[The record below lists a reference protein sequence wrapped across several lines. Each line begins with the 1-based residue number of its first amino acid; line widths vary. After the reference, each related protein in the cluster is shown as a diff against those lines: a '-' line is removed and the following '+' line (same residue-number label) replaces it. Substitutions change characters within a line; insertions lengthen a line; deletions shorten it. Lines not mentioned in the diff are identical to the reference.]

1 MLFYTDKTDV
11 ELTLKSI
18 QRKLRWDDLIL
29 FGHVD
34 SICTMEQRQPDL
46 LYISWPI
53 CSDDGV
59 AREGLCIS
67 LAKIESLEID
77 NAKITI
83 RGVFDCT
90 LNERLTSE
98 QTLIF
103 AGVVSRVVTHNEF
116 EDILE
121 QEEYETNNTS
131 FSCLH

>member
-1 MLFYTDKTDV
+1 MLFYADKTDI

-18 QRKLRWDDLIL
+18 QRKLRYDDLIL
-29 FGHVD
+29 FSHGD
-34 SICTMEQRQPDL
+34 NICTMEIRHPEL

-53 CSDDGV
+53 YSDDGI

-67 LAKIESLEID
+67 LANIESLEID

-103 AGVVSRVVTHNEF
+103 AGTVSRVVPHSEF

-121 QEEYETNNTS
+121 QEEYETNNVVLCS
-131 FSCLH
+131 H

>member
-1 MLFYTDKTDV
+1 MLFYEDKTDI

-18 QRKLRWDDLIL
+18 QRKLCWDDLIL
-29 FGHVD
+29 FSHVD
-34 SICTMEQRQPDL
+34 RVCTMELRHPDL
-46 LYISWPI
+46 LYISWPVY
-53 CSDDGV
+53 SDDTV

-67 LAKIESLEID
+67 LANVDSLEID

-103 AGVVSRVVTHNEF
+103 AGTVSRVVTYSEF
-116 EDILE
+116 ENILE
-121 QEEYETNNTS
+121 QEEYEINNNPQL
-131 FSCLH
+131 CLH

>member
-1 MLFYTDKTDV
+1 MLFYTDKTDI

-18 QRKLRWDDLIL
+18 QRKLRWEDIIL
-29 FGHVD
+29 FGHGD
-34 SICTMEQRQPDL
+34 SICTMELRHPDL

-53 CSDDGV
+53 YADDSV

-90 LNERLTSE
+90 LNERLTLE

-103 AGVVSRVVTHNEF
+103 AGTVSRVVTHSEF

-121 QEEYETNNTS
+121 QEDYETNNIS
-131 FSCLH
+131 SCLH

>member
-1 MLFYTDKTDV
+1 MLFYTDQVDID
-11 ELTLKSI
+11 LTLKSI
-18 QRKLRWDDLIL
+18 QRKLRYDDLIL
-29 FGHVD
+29 FGHGD
-34 SICTMEQRQPDL
+34 SVCSMAIRHPDL

-67 LAKIESLEID
+67 LADIESLEID
-77 NAKITI
+77 NARITV
-83 RGVFDCT
+83 RGVFNCT

-103 AGVVSRVVTHNEF
+103 AGTVSRVTTCSEF

-121 QEEYETNNTS
+121 QEEYETNNIQLCS
-131 FSCLH
+131 H

>member
-1 MLFYTDKTDV
+1 MLFYTDETDI

-18 QRKLRWDDLIL
+18 QRKLQYDDLIL
-29 FGHVD
+29 FGYGD
-34 SICTMEQRQPDL
+34 SICSMKLRHPDL
-46 LYISWPI
+46 LYISWPVY
-53 CSDDGV
+53 SDDTV

-67 LAKIESLEID
+67 FANIESLEID

-103 AGVVSRVVTHNEF
+103 AGTVSRVVTHSEF
-116 EDILE
+116 ENIIE
-121 QEEYETNNTS
+121 QEEYETSNIL
-131 FSCLH
+131 CLH

>member
-1 MLFYTDKTDV
+1 MLFYTDRVDV
-11 ELTLKSI
+11 ELTLKSV

-29 FGHVD
+29 FGHGD
-34 SICTMEQRQPDL
+34 SICTMELRHPDL

-67 LAKIESLEID
+67 LADIESLEID
-77 NAKITI
+77 NARITV
-83 RGVFDCT
+83 RGVFNCT

-103 AGVVSRVVTHNEF
+103 AGTVSRVVTHSEF
-116 EDILE
+116 EAILE
-121 QEEYETNNTS
+121 QEEYENTS
-131 FSCLH
+131 ALCLH